1 MSGDYETLE
10 INQPKK
16 LLMKYKNLFGSLIVD
31 GLVYLKAISY
41 EVTF

>member
-1 MSGDYETLE
+1 MKDIDIYKKSG
-10 INQPKK
+10 KK

-41 EVTF
+41 KVTF